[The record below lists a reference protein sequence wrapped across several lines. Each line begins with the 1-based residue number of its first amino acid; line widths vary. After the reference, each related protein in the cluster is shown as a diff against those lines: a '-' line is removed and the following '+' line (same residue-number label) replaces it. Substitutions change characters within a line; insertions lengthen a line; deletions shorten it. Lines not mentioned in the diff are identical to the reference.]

1 MRRRTFITLLGGAAV
16 AWPLAARAQQPAI
29 PVVGFLHSATVETAR
44 ESVAGFHRGLS
55 ETGYFEG
62 RNVAIEYRFAENQS
76 DRLPGLAAD
85 LTRRQVAVLFAGG
98 PPAALAAKA
107 ATATISVVF
116 TSGADPVKLGL
127 VASLNKPGGNVT
139 GVNIFSSVLAG
150 KRLGL
155 LRELVPNAGVIGVLL
170 NPNGPEAEPQLNDI
184 RAAAQA
190 LGQQILVV
198 NAGNEQDIHGAFRT
212 LVQSRAGALLAS
224 ADPFFAGRRQQLATL
239 AAHHAIPTIYANR
252 EDAVAGGLMSYGTS
266 LADAYRQAGVY
277 TGRILQGENP
287 SNLPV
292 VQSTKFELVINLKAA
307 KALGL
312 TIRSGLLSIADEVI
326 E

>member
-1 MRRRTFITLLGGAAV
+1 MRRREFLGVLGGAA
-16 AWPLAARAQQPAI
+16 ATWPVVARAQQAM
-29 PVVGFLHSATVETAR
+29 PVVGFLHSATLETAR
-44 ESVAGFHRGLS
+44 DSVAGFHRGLS
-55 ETGYFEG
+55 EAGYVEG

-76 DRLPGLAAD
+76 GRLPALAAD
-85 LTRRQVAVLFAGG
+85 LTRRPVTVLFAGG

-107 ATATISVVF
+107 AAGTLPVVF

-127 VASLNKPGGNVT
+127 VASLNMPGGNVT
-139 GVNIFSSVLAG
+139 GVNLFAGVLGA

-155 LRELVPNAGVIGVLL
+155 LRDLAPNADVIGVLL

-190 LGQQILVV
+190 LGQQIIFV
-198 NAGNEQDIHGAFRT
+198 NAGNEQDIQRAFTT
-212 LVQSRAGALLAS
+212 LVQSRAGALLVG
-224 ADPFFAGRRQQLATL
+224 ADPFFAGRREQLATL
-239 AAHHAIPTIYANR
+239 AVRHALPAIHPNR

-266 LADAYRQAGVY
+266 LSDAYRQAGVY
-277 TGRILQGENP
+277 SGRILKGEKP
-287 SNLPV
+287 SDLPV
-292 VQSTKFELVINLKAA
+292 VQSTKFELVINLKTA

-312 TIRSGLLSIADEVI
+312 AVPNSMHLLADEVI